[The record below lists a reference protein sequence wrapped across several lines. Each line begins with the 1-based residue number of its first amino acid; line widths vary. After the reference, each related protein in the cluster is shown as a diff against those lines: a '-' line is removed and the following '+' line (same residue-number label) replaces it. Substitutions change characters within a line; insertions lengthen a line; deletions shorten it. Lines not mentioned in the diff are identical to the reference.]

1 MNKPNLTA
9 AEKKEHILVIAFT
22 FAFHIA
28 FFVFAYFAL
37 LTPVNEKQHI
47 SNHPLTTHKMP

>member
-9 AEKKEHILVIAFT
+9 AEKKEHIAVMAFT

-28 FFVFAYFAL
+28 FFIFAYFAL
-37 LTPVNEKQHI
+37 LTPVNEKQHR